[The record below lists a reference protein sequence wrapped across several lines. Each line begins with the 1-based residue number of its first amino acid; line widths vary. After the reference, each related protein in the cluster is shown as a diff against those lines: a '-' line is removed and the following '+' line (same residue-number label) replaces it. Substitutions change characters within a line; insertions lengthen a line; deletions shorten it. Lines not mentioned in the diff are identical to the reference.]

1 MSGNFCCCK
10 CDLKEPRDS
19 QIPKFSQPAQP
30 WRAGFNEGR
39 GGGRT
44 KGKVKGRQ
52 GGGMEREEGRER
64 GRGRER
70 EGGERRVLKLKL
82 CTKRPVGKI
91 LGCNPDIYI
100 MKNYCP

>member
-1 MSGNFCCCK
+1 MIWSKKMSGNFCCCK

-30 WRAGFNEGR
+30 WWAGFNEGR

-44 KGKVKGRQ
+44 EGKEEGSQ
-52 GGGMEREEGRER
+52 GGGMEREEE
-64 GRGRER
+64 RER
-70 EGGERRVLKLKL
+70 EGGKERVLKLKL
-82 CTKRPVGKI
+82 CTKRLRVKFMNAT
-91 LGCNPDIYI
+91 LIYI